1 MRVFVAVEISDKDVI
16 KSILEFQTNLDI
28 KAKPVIPQNFHFTLQ
43 FLGEVS
49 EDLVEQVK
57 EVLKKI
63 EFSSFT
69 INFLGVGAF
78 PKMKFP
84 RVLWIGTDQV
94 GGGLIKDLAKK
105 VEDSL
110 KPLGFFMDKPFKS
123 HITVFRIKTKIGDI
137 SKKLERFE
145 KYEFGSQKISS
156 FKLKKSKLTPQGPV
170 YSDLEEVKAQ

>member
-16 KSILEFQTNLDI
+16 KSISEFQTDLDI
-28 KAKPVIPQNFHFTLQ
+28 KAKSVTPQNLHFTLQ

-49 EDLVEQVK
+49 EDVVEQIK
-57 EVLKKI
+57 GVLKKI

-94 GGGLIKDLAKK
+94 GGGLLKDLAKK

-110 KPLGFFMDKPFKS
+110 KPLGFSMDKPFKS

-137 SKKLERFE
+137 SNKLERFE
-145 KYEFGSQKISS
+145 KYDFGSQKISS
-156 FKLKKSKLTPQGPV
+156 FKLKKSTLTPQGPV